1 MKNPRSEKQKIMK
14 DIRNL
19 YRLKKEQNYTAIKE
33 KKFLD

>member
-33 KKFLD
+33 KNFLD